1 MRPPALFFSK
11 ARPWSKE
18 PRTSW
23 ESAPAALPSC
33 MLNVAFANCFIS
45 FFGSRMLSGIGIGM
59 GPANMPVISPP
70 NWSPRRSGLNSV
82 AVSSHRFASLI
93 ARRIVSPSPAV
104 TTCSLSSPLT
114 YCPAIV
120 FAMFTSMAA
129 FSSAVGDCAV
139 LWAASVGAPALA
151 LWKPA
156 GLVPAALPG
165 SPIPNMEPIGV
176 LPPMNICIICFICSG
191 LGRDEESWLISCSR
205 SASGSIDSCWNACS
219 PCTGP
224 KHSISH

>member
-1 MRPPALFFSK
+1 MA
-11 ARPWSKE
+11 
-18 PRTSW
+18 
-23 ESAPAALPSC
+23 SAIDEATGEANLAHCSMVPLSQLERVSTLASPST
-33 MLNVAFANCFIS
+33 
-45 FFGSRMLSGIGIGM
+45 
-59 GPANMPVISPP
+59 
-70 NWSPRRSGLNSV
+70 GLNSV